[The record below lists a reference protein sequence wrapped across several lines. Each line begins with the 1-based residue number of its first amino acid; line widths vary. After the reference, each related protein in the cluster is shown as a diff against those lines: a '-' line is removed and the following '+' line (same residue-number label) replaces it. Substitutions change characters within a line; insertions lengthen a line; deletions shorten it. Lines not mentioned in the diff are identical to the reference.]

1 MQYQVIVPKRVQ
13 KKLKNI
19 DKRYYKRVLSALIQL
34 GINPFIGKKLK
45 GEYKNQWS
53 LRVWPYRI
61 IYGIVENQLVIL
73 IIQISHRQGTY

>member
-1 MQYQVIVPKRVQ
+1 MQYQVIVPKKVQ
-13 KKLKNI
+13 KRLKNI

-45 GEYKNQWS
+45 GKYKDQWS

-61 IYGIVENQLVIL
+61 IYEIIEGDLVIL
-73 IIQISHRQGTY
+73 IIQISHRQGVY

>member
-1 MQYQVIVPKRVQ
+1 MQYQVIVPKKVQ

-19 DKRYYKRVLSALIQL
+19 DKGYYKRVLSALIQL
-34 GINPFIGKKLK
+34 EINPFIGKKLK

-61 IYGIVENQLVIL
+61 IYEIADTQLIVL
-73 IIQISHRQGTY
+73 IIKIADRQGVY